1 MDFDLTEE
9 QGLLQDS
16 VSKLLADAYSFEQRK
31 TMRTQPRG
39 YDPSMWRQFADLGL
53 LALPFAEADGGLGGG
68 AVDVMLVMEAFGRHL
83 VLEPYLATV
92 VLAGGCLR
100 QAASAEQRAQWLPG
114 LIAGETTYAFAHV
127 ERGARYDLAHVET
140 RARKDGRDWILD
152 GAKAYVLHGDAADR
166 LLVSARVSGGDQS
179 EGALELF
186 VVDASVAGFSRR
198 GYPTQDGLRA
208 ADVELR
214 NVRVAESNRLGAAD
228 AMATIRRVVDE
239 AIAASCAEA
248 VGTMERA
255 HEITVDYMKQR
266 KQFGVAIGSFQA
278 LQHRAVDMLVMVEQA
293 RSMAYYATMM
303 VSETDA
309 TRRGAAMSAAKIQVG
324 RSARFVGEQAVQ
336 LHGGI
341 GVTEEAA
348 VGHYYR
354 RLTLLELLFGDTNHH
369 LATLAQAGGLG
380 DA

>member
-9 QGLLQDS
+9 QSLLQDS
-16 VSKLLADAYSFEQRK
+16 VTKLLTTSYAFDQRK
-31 TMRTQPRG
+31 GAGAAPGG
-39 YDPSMWRQFADLGL
+39 YSGEMWRQFANLGL

-68 AVDVMLVMEAFGRHL
+68 PVDVMLLMEAFGRHL

-100 QAASAEQRAQWLPG
+100 HAATEAQRAAWIPG
-114 LIAGETTYAFAHV
+114 IISGESTYSLAHV
-127 ERGARYDLAHVET
+127 ERGARFNLDHVNT
-140 RARKDGRDWILD
+140 TARRDGTDWIVD
-152 GAKAYVLHGDAADR
+152 GSKAFVLHGDTADR
-166 LLVSARVSGGDQS
+166 LIVSARVADSAANTS
-179 EGALELF
+179 IALF
-186 VVDASVAGFSRR
+186 VVDAAATGIARR

-208 ADVELR
+208 ADIELSS
-214 NVRVAESNRLGAAD
+214 VRVSGDRRVGAAD
-228 AMATIRRVVDE
+228 GLATLRLVTDE
-239 AIAASCAEA
+239 AIAATCAEA

-255 HEITVDYMKQR
+255 HEITVEYLKQR

-293 RSMAYYATMM
+293 RSMAYFATMM
-303 VSETDA
+303 ASEPDA
-309 TRRGAAMSAAKIQVG
+309 AQRGAAMSAAKVQIG

-341 GVTEEAA
+341 GVTEECS

-354 RLTLLELLFGDTNHH
+354 RLTVLEVLFGDPHHH
-369 LATLAQAGGLG
+369 LASLAHAGGLG
-380 DA
+380 TD

>member
-16 VSKLLADAYSFEQRK
+16 VARLLADAYAFDRRK
-31 TMRTQPRG
+31 AMSALPGG
-39 YDPSMWRQFADLGL
+39 YDRAMWRQYADLGL
-53 LALPFAEADGGLGGG
+53 LALPFAESDGGLGGG
-68 AVDVMLVMEAFGRHL
+68 PVDVMLLMEQFGRSL

-100 QAASAEQRAQWLPG
+100 HAASDQQRSELLPG
-114 LIAGETTYAFAHV
+114 LTSGEQTFAFAHV
-127 ERGARYDLAHVET
+127 ERGARFDLAHVT
-140 RARKDGRDWILD
+140 TTARPDGDTWVLD
-152 GAKAYVLHGDAADR
+152 GAKSVVLHGDSADR
-166 LLVSARVSGGDQS
+166 LVVSARV
-179 EGALELF
+179 EGAGIGLF
-186 VVDASVAGFSRR
+186 VVDGAAAGLSRR
-198 GYPTQDGLRA
+198 GYATQDGLRA
-208 ADVELR
+208 ADLTLR
-214 NVRVAESNRLGAAD
+214 GVDVPDAARLGAGD
-228 AMATIRRVVDE
+228 GLATVRRVTDE
-239 AIAASCAEA
+239 AIAAVCAEA

-255 HEITVDYMKQR
+255 YEITVEYLKQR

-303 VSETDA
+303 VAEPDA
-309 TRRGAAMSAAKIQVG
+309 ARRSAAVSAAKVQVA

-341 GVTEEAA
+341 GVTEECS

-354 RLTLLELLFGDTNHH
+354 RLTLLEILFGDANHH
-369 LATLAQAGGLG
+369 LSQLAEAGGLAT
-380 DA
+380 D